1 MNLKRPKAAFFDWD
15 GTLVDSFTFLHKAH
29 NHAQLT
35 LGIPQTSLDEF
46 HVYFGRSR
54 EILYRD
60 MYGDKA
66 EEARKHFE
74 TFVRGNHLKDLQP
87 MDGAEELL
95 RTLKKLSIPA
105 GLVSNKK
112 GDFIRAE
119 VTNFGWDDYFVS
131 IVGAAEAAQDK
142 PSAAPLLLAIEKAN
156 ITENRNDI
164 WYVGDT
170 ETDLACAKEAGC
182 PSVLVETS
190 HEAVDYSGKYSP
202 VLVVKNCLELNEY
215 LLQTPEN

>member
-1 MNLKRPKAAFFDWD
+1 MSLKLPKAMFFDWD

-29 NHAQLT
+29 NHAQRS
-35 LGIPQTSLDEF
+35 LGIAETSLAEF
-46 HVYFGRSR
+46 HVYFGRPR
-54 EILYRD
+54 EILYAD

-66 EEARKHFE
+66 EEARRHFE
-74 TFVRGNHLKDLQP
+74 SYVRERHLKDLQP
-87 MDGAEELL
+87 MPGAEELL
-95 RTLKKLSIPA
+95 RTLKKLNIAA

-119 VTNFGWDDYFVS
+119 VANFGWGDLFVS

-142 PSAAPLLLAIEKAN
+142 PSAAPLLLAIDKAN
-156 ITENRNDI
+156 ITDAKGDI

-182 PSVLVETS
+182 PAVLVETS
-190 HEAVDYSGKYSP
+190 HQAVDYSGKYSP
-202 VLVVKNCLELNEY
+202 ALVVRNCPELNEY